1 MTKQMLLNKLNHL
14 RAMKKMKKVAIGLDK
29 ILYQT
34 TMVEKKAKTLVWQEK
49 SKYQNHWPKIVKM
62 TRAIPLNN
70 RNLLR

>member
-1 MTKQMLLNKLNHL
+1 MIKQMLFNKLNHL
-14 RAMKKMKKVAIGLDK
+14 RALKKTKRVAIGSVK

-34 TMVEKKAKTLVWQEK
+34 TMEEKKVKTLVWQEK

-70 RNLLR
+70 RNLQK